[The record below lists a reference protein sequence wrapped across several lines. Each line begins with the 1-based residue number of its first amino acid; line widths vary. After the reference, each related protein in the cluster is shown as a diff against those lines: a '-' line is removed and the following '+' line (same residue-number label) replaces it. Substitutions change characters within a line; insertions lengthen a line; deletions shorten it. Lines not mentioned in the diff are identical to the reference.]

1 MSELDEKQRPLMNG
15 WVKALVSCAHL
26 AIAPITDGFS
36 LDQTVSK
43 IRSCCE
49 CSKGT
54 ACTISDPKQSDQ
66 SSWVLSPGV
75 ELDPAIYHCC
85 YGRGDRSGYAS
96 WWTFLLFTTAAQLVS
111 RRSGLVVVR

>member
-49 CSKGT
+49 CNK
-54 ACTISDPKQSDQ
+54 D
-66 SSWVLSPGV
+66 
-75 ELDPAIYHCC
+75 
-85 YGRGDRSGYAS
+85 
-96 WWTFLLFTTAAQLVS
+96 
-111 RRSGLVVVR
+111 GLYYI